1 MRTSWSACVTKRLQ
15 RTVTW
20 ERCFSQ
26 AYKKLDVRAMP
37 PHGETPATHFFCVP
51 ARTGSNLKIGNGVD
65 QLLPKEMRANR
76 VGCVSVSNRLTRFAK
91 THWLGHHPQG
101 ANLNRKMWHS
111 AIRKMQGTGE
121 AFKALYKID
130 KHATQTGKTV
140 HCPTAP
146 EGRRSDRVPSVPV
159 LVQRSCC
166 LAECRRSCCSGAL
179 VGRFSEL
186 RVLSKTRS
194 KQPRG

>member
-1 MRTSWSACVTKRLQ
+1 
-15 RTVTW
+15 
-20 ERCFSQ
+20 
-26 AYKKLDVRAMP
+26 
-37 PHGETPATHFFCVP
+37 
-51 ARTGSNLKIGNGVD
+51 
-65 QLLPKEMRANR
+65 MRANR
-76 VGCVSVSNRLTRFAK
+76 VGGVSVSNCLTRFAK

-101 ANLNRKMWHS
+101 VNLNRKMWHS
-111 AIRKMQGTGE
+111 AIRKMQGTDE

-130 KHATQTGKTV
+130 KHATLTGKTV

-146 EGRRSDRVPSVPV
+146 EGRRSDRVPLVPV

-186 RVLSKTRS
+186 RVLSKTRIANNPEVDPQS
-194 KQPRG
+194 DGEEHTLDEIDAAMDGMLVPFIQEIDTTIRRRPLRIQHASQQSHHR